1 MALDTKSL
9 ARTTMAK
16 KNKNKDENLFKAILV
31 THAIIFLHLA
41 IIFGLVLMVIFFRS
55 VTQHFLWIFLGAT
68 VLFIVAA
75 FIIIRRIK
83 SQGKKM
89 LRDIEK
95 SSGHPGKGVE
105 VSFLRGLVSLKFGQ
119 PTGLKMIENQPPG
132 GKLQLEDP
140 ETVRIRELTE
150 LVRIYE
156 KKLITVEEYNRL
168 KNQIM
173 KI

>member
-1 MALDTKSL
+1 
-9 ARTTMAK
+9 MAK
-16 KNKNKDENLFKAILV
+16 KSKNKDENLFKAILV
-31 THAIIFLHLA
+31 THTILFLHLA

-55 VTQHFLWIFLGAT
+55 VTQYFLWIFLGAA
-68 VLFIVAA
+68 VLFILSA

-83 SQGKKM
+83 SQGNKM
-89 LRDIEK
+89 LHDIEK
-95 SSGHPGKGVE
+95 SSGYSGRGVE

-119 PTGLKMIENQPPG
+119 PAGLKTIENQAPG

-150 LVRIYE
+150 LVRMYE
-156 KKLITVEEYNRL
+156 KNLITVEEYNRL

-173 KI
+173 KS

>member
-1 MALDTKSL
+1 
-9 ARTTMAK
+9 MAK
-16 KNKNKDENLFKAILV
+16 KSKNKDENLFKAILI
-31 THAIIFLHLA
+31 TFIILILHLA
-41 IIFGLVLMVIFFRS
+41 IIFGLVLMVIFFRGIA
-55 VTQHFLWIFLGAT
+55 QHFWWIFLGAT
-68 VLFIVAA
+68 GLFIGSA

-83 SQGKKM
+83 SQGNKM
-89 LRDIEK
+89 FHDIEK
-95 SSGHPGKGVE
+95 SSMYPGSGVE

-119 PTGLKMIENQPPG
+119 PAGLKTIENQPTG

-150 LVRIYE
+150 LVRVYE